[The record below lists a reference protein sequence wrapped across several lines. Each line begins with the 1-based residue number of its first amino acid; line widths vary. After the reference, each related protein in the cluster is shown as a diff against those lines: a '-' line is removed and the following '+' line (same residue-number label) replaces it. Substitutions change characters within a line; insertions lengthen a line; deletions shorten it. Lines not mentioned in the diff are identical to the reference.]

1 MAPKKIVMTEIHRI
15 GSSVQVEFH
24 DEDGNDLL
32 PGGRYYNAET
42 DDQTGF
48 DQDKEHIL
56 ASFAQ
61 ELADKPVPEAPIEVE
76 KPVVFE
82 MDQEAIQ
89 TKLASI
95 EAARQEKQEKSDDQ

>member
-24 DEDGNDLL
+24 DEEGTDLL

-61 ELADKPVPEAPIEVE
+61 ELADKPVPEVPVVIE

-95 EAARQEKQEKSDDQ
+95 EAAKQEKTKSDDQ